1 MLGEFRCLIH
11 LLLLVFH
18 MVLHSL
24 AQGTSHFQP
33 ESSPEL
39 FGPELVVIGFNGSS
53 PLTAPSVRG

>member
-24 AQGTSHFQP
+24 AQGTSRFQP

-39 FGPELVVIGFNGSS
+39 FGPELWLSGSMGQ
-53 PLTAPSVRG
+53 AR